1 MDFKISA
8 SKKVFPMPRP
18 DYRGSRSSR
27 GSGGSGGARGG
38 GRGGRGRKPADP
50 MLMGEPSPALSKI
63 AQMNTAK
70 LRDYIKQNSVNA
82 EQLKAKIEKLQA
94 MDEPDEKR
102 IADLTQQRQRL
113 AILIKTAAERLQ
125 GKLTRAQEYANGTRQ
140 PRGGYRGSRG

>member
-1 MDFKISA
+1 
-8 SKKVFPMPRP
+8 
-18 DYRGSRSSR
+18 
-27 GSGGSGGARGG
+27 
-38 GRGGRGRKPADP
+38 
-50 MLMGEPSPALSKI
+50 MLLGEPSPALTKI

-70 LRDYIKQNSVNA
+70 LREYIKQISVNA

-94 MDEPDEKR
+94 QDEPDEKK

-140 PRGGYRGSRG
+140 PRGSYRGSRR